1 VNIYS
6 CIYSLDWVW
15 PRTGVRR
22 EQAHILEQISFCH
35 DRGTEHLFR
44 DFASVLVQVA
54 TYVDEVMDIVELNI
68 IQFDLVGSGNGHG
81 E

>member
-1 VNIYS
+1 
-6 CIYSLDWVW
+6 VW
-15 PRTGVRR
+15 PRTGVRG
-22 EQAHILEQISFCH
+22 EQASRRVHILEQISFCH
-35 DRGTEHLFR
+35 EWGTEH
-44 DFASVLVQVA
+44 FASVLVQVA